1 MREINRRGMDLKVR
15 RCAGYYS
22 ITDISS
28 DYKVILISGRLQI
41 ASQNDDIYLLNRHEV
56 NKHEEID
63 ISTAEIVV
71 CF

>member
-1 MREINRRGMDLKVR
+1 MRGVNRRGMDLKVR

-41 ASQNDDIYLLNRHEV
+41 ASQNDDIYLLNRHKV
-56 NKHEEID
+56 SKHEKIILAQRE
-63 ISTAEIVV
+63 
-71 CF
+71 